1 MNTGA
6 PPENTKDI
14 PTQVL
19 LLVTGRVDSPC
30 EFTLPQLLAMDRLDL
45 DDLPLICGSGEP
57 LGRTGRLSGVLLA
70 DILARVPVI
79 TSEHNDTKRMYVVAA
94 AADGYK
100 TVFSWQ
106 EIFNSDNGAGIV
118 VLLEREG
125 HALHPDYR
133 AIDLISARDH
143 LSGPRYVKRLHLL
156 EIFMVP

>member
-1 MNTGA
+1 MNIGA
-6 PPENTKDI
+6 PPENSETLS
-14 PTQVL
+14 TQAL
-19 LLVTGRVDSPC
+19 LRVTGRVSSPC
-30 EFTLPQLLAMDRLDL
+30 QFTRPQLLAMDRLNL

-79 TSEHNDTKRMYVVAA
+79 TSEHNDTKKMYVVASA
-94 AADGYK
+94 DDGYK

-118 VLLEREG
+118 ALLERDG
-125 HALHPDYR
+125 QALHPDYR